1 MFIKR
6 DYLQYVNSIKEAEE
20 EMFSQLSSVIEK
32 IVDPEI
38 LKTLKD
44 ILGQE
49 KEHQKISEFLLSAA
63 NKIS

>member
-6 DYLQYVNSIKEAEE
+6 DYLQYVNSIRASEE

-44 ILGQE
+44 ILNQE

-63 NKIS
+63 TRIS